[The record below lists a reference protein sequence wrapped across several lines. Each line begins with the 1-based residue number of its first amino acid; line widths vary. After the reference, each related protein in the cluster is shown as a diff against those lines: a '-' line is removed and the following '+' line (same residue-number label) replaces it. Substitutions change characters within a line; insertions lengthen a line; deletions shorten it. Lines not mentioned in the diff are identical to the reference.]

1 MTIEA
6 SPENL
11 CYRLPIQLSEWAKTL
26 VSMANA
32 GDDLLPAEVVF
43 TKAGNRIYA
52 DII

>member
-11 CYRLPIQLSEWAKTL
+11 CYRLPIQLSEWAKAL

-32 GDDLLPAEVVF
+32 GEELFPTEVVF
-43 TKAGNRIYA
+43 TKTENRIYA